1 VTLTARV
8 TPAAAGPTGTV
19 RFTIDGVQSAPIT
32 PDATGR
38 ARLVTSTLGV
48 GSHIVTAAFS
58 GSANYTAG
66 ASAPMTQ
73 TVNKASTRTIVASS
87 GTPSGSVDYYV
98 DGLLRATAALSSSGQ
113 ATYATST
120 LAVGVHTVTA
130 VYSGDGNFIASTSN
144 TINQRIR

>member
-1 VTLTARV
+1 
-8 TPAAAGPTGTV
+8 
-19 RFTIDGVQSAPIT
+19 
-32 PDATGR
+32 
-38 ARLVTSTLGV
+38 
-48 GSHIVTAAFS
+48 
-58 GSANYTAG
+58 
-66 ASAPMTQ
+66 
-73 TVNKASTRTIVASS
+73 ASTRTIVASS